1 MRKGLYRHPAESA
14 RHEQLKRACLDYF
27 TNHDK
32 LMKKP
37 TKLYAFKARKAILQ
51 MKKIGHMRGM
61 ELLEMYAEKY
71 NRDKPVINNH
81 TRSNPN
87 HEKK

>member
-1 MRKGLYRHPAESA
+1 MKKKLYRYPADSA

-37 TKLYAFKARKAILQ
+37 SKLYAFKARKAILA

-71 NRDKPVINNH
+71 NRDKPVINIS

-87 HEKK
+87 PEKQ